1 LGPDHGP
8 LRIAGIDTESGLK
21 RLGGKRERYE
31 SLLRKFATKQAGT
44 VEAIRAALSSGDPTA
59 AERDAH
65 SLKGGAATL
74 GADGLAEEA
83 AKAEAAIKSGHAV
96 DEALLS
102 LSRSLD
108 GVVAAIRTALPD

>member
-1 LGPDHGP
+1 LGPEP
-8 LRIAGIDTESGLK
+8 LSIAGIDTDSGLK

-44 VEAIRAALSSGDPTA
+44 VETIRAALSGGDAAA

-65 SLKGGAATL
+65 SLKGAAATL
-74 GADGLAEEA
+74 GADGLAEDA
-83 AKAEAAIKSGHAV
+83 ATAEAAIKSGHAV